1 MVFSLGISKSE
12 AIHLLYLR
20 KKQRSV
26 EPQRIAGAD
35 LGHIEGEFAPLVGT
49 FLSTFRL
56 AGQHK
61 IKHTLF
67 GRP

>member
-1 MVFSLGISKSE
+1 MVLSLGISKSE

-20 KKQRSV
+20 KEQRSV

-35 LGHIEGEFAPLVGT
+35 IRDVEGEFAALVGT
-49 FLSTFRL
+49 FFSAFRL

-61 IKHTLF
+61 IKHSPF
-67 GRP
+67 GGS